1 VSQRVLVAGHWDDGP
16 GYPRAEQLLAGLSYC
31 GFEVEECRVPAP
43 ARGMSKVALAAR
55 PWRWPGY
62 WLHTRS
68 TRRRLQAALGRRIAE
83 GGIDVV
89 LVPYPG
95 HLAVRWV
102 REVWRGP
109 LILDLFL
116 SAYGTIVL
124 DRDLFRAGSIPARL
138 IAGLDRRACEAAD
151 LVLLDTPEHA
161 ALVARD
167 TELPAERFDWV
178 PIGDDVSA
186 VHPTTAPRS
195 VDGSLSV
202 LFFGTGVPLHGLR
215 TWIDAI
221 AATPSVR
228 LELYGGSEGDR
239 RQARAVLGS
248 RLVLHPRFVPMSE
261 LRGALDRA
269 QVVAGIMGTSP
280 KAEAVIPFKVVHAL
294 AHGRCVVTADTP
306 AIRRVLT
313 ADHDAVLVRAGD
325 RAALTAA
332 LESLSRDPSRVLS
345 IGERAR
351 TAWLEHASPRAI
363 GDRLAAVVATRLG
376 LEVARTIDDGVKS
389 NRTAL
394 RVCS

>member
-1 VSQRVLVAGHWDDGP
+1 MSQRVLVAGHWDDGP
-16 GYPRAEQLLAGLSYC
+16 GYPRAEQLLAGLSHC
-31 GFEVEECRVPAP
+31 GLEVEECRVTAP

-68 TRRRLQAALGRRIAE
+68 TRRRLQAALRRRIAE

-124 DRDLFRAGSIPARL
+124 DRGLFRPGSIPARL
-138 IAGLDRRACEAAD
+138 IAGLDRRACESAD

-161 ALVARD
+161 ALVARH
-167 TELPAERFDWV
+167 TELPPERFDWV
-178 PIGDDVSA
+178 PIGDDVAA
-186 VHPTTAPRS
+186 VVPPPS
-195 VDGSLSV
+195 QPNDGALSV

-221 AATPSVR
+221 AATAAVR
-228 LELYGGSEGDR
+228 LELYGGSEADR
-239 RQARAVLGS
+239 AHARTMLGP
-248 RLVLHPRFVPMSE
+248 RLTLHPRFVPMSE
-261 LRGALDRA
+261 LRGALDRTH
-269 QVVAGIMGTSP
+269 VVAGIMGTSP

-313 ADHDAVLVRAGD
+313 ADRDAVLVRAGD

-332 LESLSRDPSRVLS
+332 LEGLSRDRSRILS
-345 IGERAR
+345 MGERAR
-351 TAWLEHASPRAI
+351 TAWLEHASRGAI
-363 GDRLAAVVATRLG
+363 GNRLAEVVETRFG
-376 LEVARTIDDGVKS
+376 LEVRRGIASESRSSRAV
-389 NRTAL
+389 L